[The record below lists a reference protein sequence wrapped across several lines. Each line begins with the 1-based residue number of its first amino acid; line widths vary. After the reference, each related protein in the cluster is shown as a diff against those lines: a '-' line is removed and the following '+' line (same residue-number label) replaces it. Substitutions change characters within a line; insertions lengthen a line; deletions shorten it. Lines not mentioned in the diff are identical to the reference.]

1 MKILVVDDSSTM
13 RRIIGNVVQ
22 QLGVKK
28 EDFDEAEDGVVAWN
42 LCETKGQ
49 YDVILTDYKTKR
61 EKIFSALKKIN
72 LKNLDKGIAGF
83 SKLVQSFGGSM
94 DQLTREINS
103 QKSKDADNLDLVW
116 GKSNNSVP
124 IWGDSEND
132 FDSKHKD
139 NLEKIW
145 GKRK

>member
-1 MKILVVDDSSTM
+1 
-13 RRIIGNVVQ
+13 
-22 QLGVKK
+22 
-28 EDFDEAEDGVVAWN
+28 
-42 LCETKGQ
+42 
-49 YDVILTDYKTKR
+49 
-61 EKIFSALKKIN
+61 
-72 LKNLDKGIAGF
+72 
-83 SKLVQSFGGSM
+83 M

-116 GKSNNSVP
+116 GKSENNVT

-145 GKRK
+145 GKQK

>member
-1 MKILVVDDSSTM
+1 M
-13 RRIIGNVVQ
+13 RTRKYFTVREWNRF
-22 QLGVKK
+22 KNN
-28 EDFDEAEDGVVAWN
+28 DYFDMQDM
-42 LCETKGQ
+42 LCQK

-61 EKIFSALKKIN
+61 EKVFSALKKIN
-72 LKNLDKGIAGF
+72 LKNFDKGVTQF

-94 DQLTREINS
+94 DQLTRELNS
-103 QKSKDADNLDLVW
+103 PKSKDSDNLDLVW
-116 GKSNNSVP
+116 GKPGNSVP
-124 IWGDSEND
+124 IWGDSKND

>member
-1 MKILVVDDSSTM
+1 M
-13 RRIIGNVVQ
+13 RTRKYFTVREWNRF
-22 QLGVKK
+22 KNN
-28 EDFDEAEDGVVAWN
+28 DYFDMQDM
-42 LCETKGQ
+42 LCQK

-61 EKIFSALKKIN
+61 EKVFSALKKIN
-72 LKNLDKGIAGF
+72 LRNFDKGVTEF

-116 GKSNNSVP
+116 GKPGNSVP
-124 IWGDSEND
+124 IWGDCKND
-132 FDSKHKD
+132 FDSQYQD